1 VRPKDRRRKDE
12 EEFRFNDET
21 LRVKMHEGAGLVGA
35 ATDPYLAR
43 IASAPRMGRH
53 HRKIAGA
60 GLFRAAGAVKLFRD
74 DWPALFT
81 SCGP

>member
-43 IASAPRMGRH
+43 IASAPRMG
-53 HRKIAGA
+53 
-60 GLFRAAGAVKLFRD
+60 
-74 DWPALFT
+74 
-81 SCGP
+81 